1 MWEEDN
7 EAVEAVQSEA
17 VEAPAAETSVEASV
31 EAPVDAVAAPDGGG
45 GGGEAA
51 PEVFDWNGE
60 LESLRMETWY
70 NKLDEPMRQ
79 AMDRGVESKYNNWAR
94 GYQKKFDEVATQ
106 RRDVERLY
114 QNAKTKEQE
123 VMKWFHGDVDPMVE
137 KQKELDNMTLSHQAA
152 IAALRDQAEAQHEKA
167 KTAYGGDLEEAVKS
181 RDHAINQTVE
191 LQGQLDEFNK
201 AITER
206 EVDQLD
212 KFLVDN
218 AEDVYKHNG
227 AFDEFLE
234 QWKQGKSPDVA
245 IKIARA
251 VYDLNATPEPEPV
264 PEPEP
269 EPEAVPEGMRL
280 MNMRPDTAAAT
291 QGGEPRSFEEIML
304 SRKLEAQ
311 READLIRNA

>member
-1 MWEEDN
+1 MEEDN
-7 EAVEAVQSEA
+7 EAVETVEAEA
-17 VEAPAAETSVEASV
+17 VEAPAAAEPAEAPVEAEASV
-31 EAPVDAVAAPDGGG
+31 EASTEAATENGV
-45 GGGEAA
+45 EAA

-60 LESLRMETWY
+60 LEDLRMKQWY

-79 AMDRGVESKYNNWAR
+79 AVDRGVEAKYNNWAR

-106 RRDVERLY
+106 RREVERLY
-114 QNAKTKEQE
+114 ENAKNKEQE

-137 KQKELDNMTLSHQAA
+137 KQKELDNMALSHQAA

-167 KTAYGGDLEEAVKS
+167 KTAFGGDLEEAVKA
-181 RDHAINQTVE
+181 RDQAIQQTVE
-191 LQGQLDEFNK
+191 LQGQLNEFNK

-212 KFLVDN
+212 KFLLEN
-218 AEDVYKHNG
+218 AEDVYKHND

-251 VYDLNATPEPEPV
+251 VHDLNATPEPEPV

-269 EPEAVPEGMRL
+269 EPEPVPEGMKL
-280 MNMRPDTAAAT
+280 MNMKPDTAAAT
-291 QGGEPRSFEEIML
+291 QGGEPRTFEEMML

-311 READLIRNA
+311 REAELIRNA